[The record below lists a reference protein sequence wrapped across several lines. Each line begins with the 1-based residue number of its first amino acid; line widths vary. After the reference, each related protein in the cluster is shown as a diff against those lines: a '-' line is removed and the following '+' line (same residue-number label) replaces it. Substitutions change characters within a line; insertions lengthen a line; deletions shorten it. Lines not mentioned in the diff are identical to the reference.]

1 MNRFTVPIG
10 LTNAI
15 ELIFLVNLQDPFIQW
30 NRETPIRYI
39 DVRVSHSSTSVYQ
52 KRIIVQWQD
61 CI

>member
-30 NRETPIRYI
+30 NLETPIRYI
-39 DVRVSHSSTSVYQ
+39 DVRVSHSTTNQ

>member
-1 MNRFTVPIG
+1 MNRFTVPIR
-10 LTNAI
+10 LTDAI

-30 NRETPIRYI
+30 NLETPIRYI
-39 DVRVSHSSTSVYQ
+39 DVRVSHSTTNQ